1 MPKRKI
7 KTNKKLIILIILLFL
22 LTITNILSPVV
33 KAENETDENLQKYT
47 LEGPAMYISIDKNMI
62 DLVSGLKNNDQRLQN
77 FEKKEEYL
85 NYYEQSG
92 IIFDAVES
100 LDESNPKEII
110 VVESNNKAYL
120 SMPNLNQFSEEDLN
134 TYYSQFIN
142 SVKLQAESTQI
153 EIQKD
158 EIYKTQNGNVYFHI
172 ISQGKIGE
180 KDTKL
185 STYYTIMNQK
195 LVTIGIRYFNTEI
208 DKEESKT
215 IEQITFDNLPRDNS
229 YIEESNRI
237 TKTILA
243 IIIIFILAIMAIRNK
258 DAKKINEEIKDKE
271 IISFSKFGGVLTLLW
286 ILSIYQVYLRIIDII
301 SIANADGELAYKII
315 VGIQCLI
322 IVLLNIYI
330 AIRILIRKPKS
341 VKHIKISLIVNG
353 VLLIISTIIGIIITI
368 IEQGSPYPIE
378 YYVQEIS
385 YLLYNEMYFVIWIL
399 YMTFSQR
406 VKIYYYIENTVH
418 YITFSEIFK
427 KAKVKFVNIKNKL
440 KNKKEKND
448 K

>member
-33 KAENETDENLQKYT
+33 KAENETNENLQKYT

-100 LDESNPKEII
+100 LDESNPREII

-258 DAKKINEEIKDKE
+258 DAKKTNEEIKDKE

-378 YYVQEIS
+378 YYAQEIS

>member
-33 KAENETDENLQKYT
+33 KAENETNENLQKYT

-378 YYVQEIS
+378 YYAQEIS

>member
-33 KAENETDENLQKYT
+33 KAENETNENLQKYT

-100 LDESNPKEII
+100 LDESNPREII

-330 AIRILIRKPKS
+330 SIRILIRKPKS

-378 YYVQEIS
+378 YYAQEIS

>member
-1 MPKRKI
+1 MPKTKI

-22 LTITNILSPVV
+22 LIITNILSPVV
-33 KAENETDENLQKYT
+33 KAENETNENLQKYT
-47 LEGPAMYISIDKNMI
+47 LEDPAMYISIDKNMI

-100 LDESNPKEII
+100 LDESNPREII

-378 YYVQEIS
+378 YYAQEIS

>member
-33 KAENETDENLQKYT
+33 KAENETNENLQKYT

-100 LDESNPKEII
+100 LDESNPREII

-208 DKEESKT
+208 DQEESKT

-378 YYVQEIS
+378 YYAQEIS

>member
-33 KAENETDENLQKYT
+33 KAENETNENLQKYT
-47 LEGPAMYISIDKNMI
+47 LEDPAMYISIDKNMI

-229 YIEESNRI
+229 YIEVSYRI
-237 TKTILA
+237 SKTILA

-378 YYVQEIS
+378 YYAQEIS

>member
-33 KAENETDENLQKYT
+33 KAENETNENLQKYT

-62 DLVSGLKNNDQRLQN
+62 DLVSGLKNNNQRLQN

-100 LDESNPKEII
+100 LDESNPREII

-208 DKEESKT
+208 DQEESKT

-258 DAKKINEEIKDKE
+258 DAKKTNEEIKDKE

-378 YYVQEIS
+378 YYAQEIS

>member
-7 KTNKKLIILIILLFL
+7 KTNKKLIILIILLKL
-22 LTITNILSPVV
+22 LIITNILSPVV
-33 KAENETDENLQKYT
+33 KAENETNENLQKYT
-47 LEGPAMYISIDKNMI
+47 LEGPAMYISMDKNMI

-100 LDESNPKEII
+100 LDESNPREII

-208 DKEESKT
+208 DQEESKT

-330 AIRILIRKPKS
+330 SIRILIRKPKS

-378 YYVQEIS
+378 YYAQEIS

>member
-33 KAENETDENLQKYT
+33 KAENETNENLQKYT

-100 LDESNPKEII
+100 LDESNPREII

-208 DKEESKT
+208 DQEESKT

-258 DAKKINEEIKDKE
+258 DTKKINEEIKDKE
-271 IISFSKFGGVLTLLW
+271 IINFSKFGGVLTLLW

-378 YYVQEIS
+378 YYAQEIS

>member
-1 MPKRKI
+1 MPKTKI
-7 KTNKKLIILIILLFL
+7 KTNKKLIILIILLKL
-22 LTITNILSPVV
+22 LIITNILSPVV
-33 KAENETDENLQKYT
+33 KAENETNENLQKYT
-47 LEGPAMYISIDKNMI
+47 LEGPAMYISMDKNMI

-100 LDESNPKEII
+100 LDESNPREII

-208 DKEESKT
+208 DQEESKT

-330 AIRILIRKPKS
+330 SIRILIRKPKS

-378 YYVQEIS
+378 YYAQEIS

>member
-1 MPKRKI
+1 MPKTKI
-7 KTNKKLIILIILLFL
+7 KTNKKLIILIILLKL
-22 LTITNILSPVV
+22 LIITNILSPVV
-33 KAENETDENLQKYT
+33 KAENETNENLQKYT
-47 LEGPAMYISIDKNMI
+47 LEGPAMYISMDKNMI

-100 LDESNPKEII
+100 LDESNPREII

-330 AIRILIRKPKS
+330 SIRILIRKPKS

-378 YYVQEIS
+378 YYAQEIS

>member
-7 KTNKKLIILIILLFL
+7 KTNKKLIILIIILFL

-33 KAENETDENLQKYT
+33 KAENETNENLQKYT

-100 LDESNPKEII
+100 LDESNPREII

-208 DKEESKT
+208 DQEESKT

-378 YYVQEIS
+378 YYAQEIS

>member
-7 KTNKKLIILIILLFL
+7 KTNKKLIILIIILFL

-62 DLVSGLKNNDQRLQN
+62 ELVSGLKNNDERLQN
-77 FEKKEEYL
+77 FEQKEEYL
-85 NYYEQSG
+85 NYFDQSG
-92 IIFDAVES
+92 IILDAVENIEENNS
-100 LDESNPKEII
+100 KEII

-120 SMPNLNQFSEEDLN
+120 AMPDLNQLSEEELN
-134 TYYSQFIN
+134 TYYTQFIN
-142 SVKLQAESTQI
+142 SIKSQAQSTQI

-172 ISQGKIGE
+172 TSQGKIGE

-185 STYYTIMNQK
+185 STYYTIMNQR
-195 LVTIGIRYFNTEI
+195 LITIGIRYFNTEI
-208 DKEESKT
+208 DQAESK
-215 IEQITFDNLPRDNS
+215 IIDQITFEHLPRDNS

-237 TKTILA
+237 TKTMLA
-243 IIIIFILAIMAIRNK
+243 IIIIFILVIMAIRNK
-258 DAKKINEEIKDKE
+258 DEKKLNEEIKDKE

-286 ILSIYQVYLRIIDII
+286 ILSIYQVYLRITDII
-301 SIANADGELAYKII
+301 SIINSNGEIAYKII

-330 AIRILIRKPKS
+330 AIKILIRKPKS
-341 VKHIKISLIVNG
+341 VKHIKIALIINA
-353 VLLIISTIIGIIITI
+353 VLLIISSIIGIVISI
-368 IEQGSPYPIE
+368 IEQGGSYPLE
-378 YYVQEIS
+378 YYSQELS
-385 YLLYNEMYFVIWIL
+385 YLLYSEMYFVIWIL
-399 YMTFSQR
+399 YMKYSQR
-406 VKIYYYIENTVH
+406 VKIYYNIEEQVH

-427 KAKVKFVNIKNKL
+427 NIKNKF
-440 KNKKEKND
+440 KNIKKTNKKEKQ

>member
-7 KTNKKLIILIILLFL
+7 KTNKKLIILIIILFL

-33 KAENETDENLQKYT
+33 KAENETNENLQKYT

-100 LDESNPKEII
+100 LDESNPREII

-378 YYVQEIS
+378 YYAQEIS